1 MNKKRFLSELRRGLS
16 GLPQA
21 EVEERLTFY
30 SDMIDD
36 RMEDGCSESTAVAEI
51 GPVKRVVGQILSE
64 ISFAKLVKRKIAPKK
79 PLQGWEILLLVL
91 GSPLWLSL
99 VIAAVA
105 VVLAVY
111 TSLWAVAVSL
121 WACFGAVIGS
131 AVGGLVGGIILAFGS
146 KLLSGLALVGAGI
159 FCAGLSIFLFAG
171 CKAAT
176 KGMYRL
182 TKALTLGLKR
192 WLVKKEVA

>member
-64 ISFAKLVKRKIAPKK
+64 ISFAKLVKAKIAPKK

-176 KGMYRL
+176 KGMCRL